1 MSVIDQYYNTNAKAY
16 FESTIK
22 ADVSILRDKFI
33 DLIPNGGHILDLGC
47 GSGRDSKVFLDMGYQ
62 VSALDS
68 SEELCKLARELTG
81 IEVRCADFMSLSEHS
96 FFDGIWACA
105 SLLHVSTNDLPL
117 LFGKMKDA
125 LIQEG
130 VIYASFKQ
138 GDFEGERDGR
148 YYNDMTAE
156 RFSQILSNTNGL
168 FIVEEW
174 YSEDVIKNRN
184 NMWYNVIL
192 RKE

>member
-1 MSVIDQYYNTNAKAY
+1 MSITDRYYNTNAKAY
-16 FESTIK
+16 YESTIK
-22 ADVSILRDKFI
+22 ADVSFLRDKFI

-47 GSGRDSKVFLDMGYQ
+47 GSGRDSKAFLDMGYQ
-62 VSALDS
+62 VSAIDS

-96 FFDGIWACA
+96 VFDGIWACA
-105 SLLHVSTNDLPL
+105 SLLHVSTNDLPI
-117 LFGKMKDA
+117 LFGKMRDA
-125 LIQEG
+125 LVQEG
-130 VIYASFKQ
+130 IIYASFKY
-138 GDFEGERDGR
+138 GDSEGERDGR
-148 YYNDMTAE
+148 YYTDMTAE
-156 RFSQILSNTNGL
+156 RFNQILSNTNGL

-184 NMWYNVIL
+184 NTWYNVIL